1 MPRKRRDGSIS
12 FPDMVQDGENP
23 NGVRLQTVNGTFS
36 DDSGPGRQDAHFSQ
50 RDGSRWNSWPAEMQS
65 AKQRYNPRRRG

>member
-1 MPRKRRDGSIS
+1 MAKKRDGSIS
-12 FPDMVQDGENP
+12 FPDMVQFGENP

-36 DDSGPGRQDAHFSQ
+36 DDSGPGPQDRHMTY
-50 RDGSRWNSWPAEMQS
+50 RDGERWNRWPEEMQS